1 MFKIILKST
10 AIAAAAA
17 ALTMPVT
24 IDTADAKRKPNPPV
38 CQPMLEGSAT
48 STGPFGAGTALAREA
63 AQAEWVQRAER
74 FYGPRYANWS
84 NARGARWDCKAGAIL
99 LAKCAV
105 VARPCRS

>member
-1 MFKIILKST
+1 MFRVSQFGAFALALSAT
-10 AIAAAAA
+10 FAISA
-17 ALTMPVT
+17 ALQPV
-24 IDTADAKRKPNPPV
+24 DAKRKPKPPL
-38 CQPMLEGSAT
+38 CQPALEGSAT

-74 FYGPRYANWS
+74 FYGPKYANWS

-105 VARPCRS
+105 VARPCRG